1 MAPKGKANK
10 TQAEK
15 DKAKEYNPFE
25 KTPAN
30 TIVEVFGFKGD
41 RIIKKTMHFSE
52 FLNLSKTTGWRFQAF
67 EPGFCSIK
75 PTE

>member
-41 RIIKKTMHFSE
+41 RIIKKTMHFS
-52 FLNLSKTTGWRFQAF
+52 
-67 EPGFCSIK
+67 
-75 PTE
+75 